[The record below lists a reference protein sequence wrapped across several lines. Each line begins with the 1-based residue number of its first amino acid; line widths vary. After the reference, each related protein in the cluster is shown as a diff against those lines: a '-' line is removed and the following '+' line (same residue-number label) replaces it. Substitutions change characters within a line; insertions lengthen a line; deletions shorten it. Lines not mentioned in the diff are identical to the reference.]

1 MQEESGITAIAHIIQ
16 LSVAPVFLLTGIGTL
31 LSVMTNRL
39 GRVVDR
45 TRVLKGMVVPG
56 HVNPSTETELSI
68 LSRRARLVSIAI
80 TLCTITALLIC
91 GVIAILFLGNTLK
104 VDIHG
109 SVVLLFISAMATLF
123 GGLVTFL
130 IEVLTAAGRL
140 NFDAD

>member
-45 TRVLKGMVVPG
+45 TRVLKSKVVPG
-56 HVNPSTETELSI
+56 HVNPSTETELAI

-123 GGLVTFL
+123 GGLVMFL